1 MKHRTTM
8 RHMKAQPPDNQSA
21 MSSEQASQR
30 QLEVGIS
37 VHIFSVSA
45 ALVGVC
51 LTVIGLTRVVINTS
65 KVESLVDDFLAADA
79 VIFLISCLLS
89 YWALRTRSLYRM
101 HWVERAADVIFL
113 SGLFL
118 MVLICSFVAY
128 AIL

>member
-1 MKHRTTM
+1 MSNMTPE
-8 RHMKAQPPDNQSA
+8 QPDDQSA
-21 MSSEQASQR
+21 MLEQESKQ
-30 QLEVGIS
+30 QLEADLS

-51 LTVIGLTRVVINTS
+51 LTVSGLLRIVVNTN
-65 KVESLVDDFLAADA
+65 KVETVVDDFLAIDA

-101 HWVERAADVIFL
+101 YRVERMADAIFL
-113 SGLFL
+113 VGLFL
-118 MVLICSFVAY
+118 MVLICSFVAC

>member
-1 MKHRTTM
+1 MKDQH
-8 RHMKAQPPDNQSA
+8 PDNQSA
-21 MSSEQASQR
+21 LSEQASKR
-30 QLEVGIS
+30 QLEADIS

-51 LTVIGLTRVVINTS
+51 LTVIGLLRIVSNTS
-65 KVESLVDDFLAADA
+65 KVESLVDDFLAMDA
-79 VIFLISCLLS
+79 VFFLISCLLS

-101 HWVERAADVIFL
+101 HRVERVADAIFL

-128 AIL
+128 AIW

>member
-1 MKHRTTM
+1 MKHRTIV
-8 RHMKAQPPDNQSA
+8 RHVARQEPDNQSPI
-21 MSSEQASQR
+21 SEQVSKR
-30 QLEVGIS
+30 QLEADIS

-51 LTVIGLTRVVINTS
+51 LTVIGLIRVVISTS
-65 KVESLVDDFLAADA
+65 KVESTVDDFLAADA
-79 VIFLISCLLS
+79 ILFLFSCVLS
-89 YWALRTRSLYRM
+89 YWALRTRSLCRM
-101 HWVERAADVIFL
+101 HRVERIADAIFL